1 MSLRQDQI
9 HGDVAIIGMACVFPK
24 APDLKTF
31 WENIVSKVDAIDDPP
46 ANWDTDRVYDPV
58 SKENDRIYCK
68 RGGYLGELSH
78 FDPLEFGIM
87 PVAVDGAEP
96 EHFMA
101 LRIAHEALI
110 DAGFPDKPFNRE
122 RTEVILGRGSFVNR
136 GYITLLQRSLIV
148 DQTIRILS
156 ELHPEH
162 TKEELQ
168 VIKKHIKASLP
179 PFNSETAPGLVPSVM
194 SGLIANRLD
203 LRGPNFIV
211 DAACASGLIALEMGM
226 RDLLVGRSDVILV
239 GAVQISTPSPI
250 YMLFTQLGA
259 LSRHSQLKPFDKD
272 ADGTMLG
279 EGIGMMVLK
288 RLEDAEKDGH
298 RIYALIKSVGSSS
311 DGRGKGVL
319 APRMEGE
326 ELALKRAY
334 EIAGISPASI
344 GLVEAHGT
352 GIPLGDVTEMQALS
366 KVFGPRKNGKPP
378 TCALGTVKSMIGHLI
393 PSAGIA
399 GLIKTALALYHKTLP
414 PTLHFNKPN
423 PTMEIEKTP
432 FYINT
437 ETRPWIHGLQD
448 VPRRAGVN
456 AFGFGGI
463 NAHAIL
469 EEYTGGNESKNK
481 SLYCRWDTELC
492 IFSGESRKDLIER
505 AEIIQAF
512 LASAPDTDIKDL
524 AFTLNSN
531 INDKPCRLAIV
542 GSSLHEISGKLAH
555 ALKRLKDS
563 SCIRIKDRSGIYFFQ
578 EPLAH
583 KGKLA
588 FIFPGEGSQYVNML
602 DDLCIHFPEVRYC
615 FDLVNSA
622 YSREGD
628 DQLLNYYLFPP
639 PTGISDEERKK
650 LEKFLWQME
659 GGVQAVTAASWAI
672 YQLFACLNIEPQA
685 VMGHSSGEFGALQAA
700 RSIRLDTEENL
711 IHYILA
717 GRKSLKGVAADA
729 EKLSEAMLVAVS
741 ADDRSLINRVVE
753 ESQGVLII
761 SMDNC
766 PYQNIICG
774 SRLSVDRAVEK
785 LQAAGVSCTT
795 LPFNRPYHTPAFKTA
810 CGPLREFFSSLDI
823 VKPKVPMYSCATAA
837 LFPDNPEDIRELAVS
852 QWALP
857 VKFRET
863 IESMYED
870 GIRIFVEVGPKG
882 NLTSFVN
889 DTLRGRQHIAVP
901 SNLQQ
906 RSGISQFHH
915 AIGMLA
921 AHGVAMNVD
930 YLYSRRSPELLKLD
944 TPAGTLK
951 KRVMPDLN
959 LALPIIHLDR
969 EKLKKDIPS
978 LGQQVTDRIKASVH
992 SGHAEEISRREFS
1005 SVPSFKQRESGSN
1018 QRLSANTL
1026 KHAAPSFS
1034 TDKPRARIMNEYLLS
1049 MEQFLKSQEQVINA
1063 YINLRSNVSK
1073 RKDSREDNRPAEII
1087 RTDKSIRSR
1096 GKKPFA
1102 GVVIHKIP
1110 GQEIVVHHEL
1120 DVNEDLFLQ
1129 HHTLGG
1135 KVSVLDK
1142 ELFGLPVMPL
1152 TMSMEMLGE
1161 VAAELVP
1168 EKIFVGMKN
1177 IRANRW
1183 ISFERERV
1191 GLEVIAKRYSEKEI
1205 HVSLQEADSEKTSL
1219 STPII
1224 EGIMIFADSYPEAP
1238 AAGPFSLKNSRSSR
1252 FTEGNLYTTGMFS
1265 GPCFQAIVA
1274 VDQWGEDG
1282 CIATFKSLPTDR
1294 FFRSEPDPQFVT
1306 DPILLDAAGQ
1316 QVGHWNAEDSS
1327 SGFNVFPYRVDE
1339 LRLYGTNLPPRKRV
1353 ESRLKISTISK
1364 TQFRSDIDLV
1374 GPDGKMLGQL
1384 IGWEDKIFELP
1395 DTFYG
1400 MLFDLTQISLGS
1412 EWAAPLAMLSGRDSF
1427 ECRRVDKF
1435 SEELLLSHGKIWLNT
1450 LAFLVS
1456 SRREREIWRNLNLP
1470 DSRRMEWLLGRSAA
1484 KDAVCNLMRKRYGI
1498 ELCPADVE
1506 IESNEYGQPVV
1517 QIPLPEVADSMPSV
1531 SIAHKKGIAV
1541 ALAGDSR
1548 KAVNVGIDIE
1558 FMRLLENGFVDMVF
1572 RPDEQELISSF
1583 KTDTIDEWILRL
1595 WCAKEAV
1602 AKAIGIGMAGNP
1614 KNIIVKHIE
1623 HDKGIVELEVYDNL
1637 VKIKPELSGVRIS
1650 AYTAVQN
1657 SLVSGIALYKRR
1669 Q

>member
-1 MSLRQDQI
+1 MSLRQNQLR
-9 HGDVAIIGMACVFPK
+9 GDVAIIGMACVFPK

-46 ANWDTDRVYDPV
+46 VNWDTDRVYDPA

-68 RGGYLGELSH
+68 RGGYLGELAH

-87 PVAVDGAEP
+87 PVAVEGAEP

-101 LRIAHEALI
+101 LRVAHEALL
-110 DAGFPDKPFNRE
+110 DAGFPAKPFNRE

-148 DQTIRILS
+148 DQTIRILG
-156 ELHPEH
+156 ELHPEY

-168 VIKKHIKASLP
+168 VIKKNIKASLP
-179 PFNSETAPGLVPSVM
+179 PFNAETAPGLVPSVM

-259 LSRHSQLKPFDKD
+259 LSRDSQIKPFDKD

-279 EGIGMMVLK
+279 EGVGMMVLK
-288 RLEDAEKDGH
+288 RREDAEKDGH
-298 RIYALIKSVGSSS
+298 RIYALIKGVGSSS
-311 DGRGKGVL
+311 DGRAKGVL

-352 GIPLGDVTEMQALS
+352 GMPLGDITEMQALS

-393 PSAGIA
+393 PAAGIA

-414 PTLHFNKPN
+414 PTLHFKKPN
-423 PTMEIEKTP
+423 TAMEIEETP

-463 NAHAIL
+463 NAHAVL
-469 EEYTGGNESKNK
+469 EEYTGGNDSKNK

-512 LASAPDTDIKDL
+512 LSSAPDAEIKDL

-531 INDKPCRLAIV
+531 INDKPYRLAIV

-555 ALKRLKDS
+555 ALKRLKDPS
-563 SCIRIKDRSGIYFFQ
+563 VVRIKDRSGIYFFQ
-578 EPLAH
+578 EPLVH

-588 FIFPGEGSQYVNML
+588 FMFPGEGSQYVNML

-628 DQLLNYYLFPP
+628 AQLLNHYLFPP
-639 PTGISDEERKK
+639 PTGISNEERKK

-659 GGVQAVTAASWAI
+659 GGVQAVTVASWAI
-672 YQLFACLNIEPQA
+672 YQLFACLKIEPQA
-685 VMGHSSGEFGALQAA
+685 VIGHSSGEFGALQAA

-711 IHYILA
+711 IHYIIA

-741 ADDRSLINRVVE
+741 ADELSLINRVVE

-766 PYQNIICG
+766 PYQKIICG
-774 SRLSVDRAVEK
+774 SRLSVNRAMEK
-785 LQAAGVSCTT
+785 FQAAGVSCTT

-810 CGPLREFFSSLDI
+810 CDPLREFFASLEI
-823 VKPKVPMYSCATAA
+823 VKPEVPLYSCATAA

-857 VKFRET
+857 VRFRET

-870 GIRIFVEVGPKG
+870 GIRMFLEVGPKA

-901 SNLQQ
+901 SNLPQ

-921 AHGVAMNVD
+921 AHGVAMNLD
-930 YLYSRRSPELLKLD
+930 YLYSRRSPEPLKLD
-944 TPAGTLK
+944 KPAGTLK
-951 KRVMPDLN
+951 KRVMPGLN

-969 EKLKKDIPS
+969 EKLKKDMPF
-978 LGQQVTDRIKASVH
+978 LGQQEAGRIKA
-992 SGHAEEISRREFS
+992 
-1005 SVPSFKQRESGSN
+1005 SVPSFKQRESGTN

-1026 KHAAPSFS
+1026 KHPAPSF
-1034 TDKPRARIMNEYLLS
+1034 TADKSKARIMNEYLLS
-1049 MEQFLKSQEQVINA
+1049 MEQFLKSQEQVMNA
-1063 YINLRSNVSK
+1063 YINQRSSVSQ
-1073 RKDSREDNRPAEII
+1073 RKDSREDSRPAEII
-1087 RTDKSIRSR
+1087 RTDESIRSM

-1102 GVVIHKIP
+1102 GVVVHKIP

-1183 ISFERERV
+1183 ISFERDRV
-1191 GLEVIAKRYSEKEI
+1191 GLEVIAKRYSENEF
-1205 HVSLQEADSEKTSL
+1205 HVSLQEADSGKTSF

-1224 EGIMIFADSYPEAP
+1224 EGTMIFADSYPEAP
-1238 AAGPFSLKNSRSSR
+1238 AAGLFSLRNSRASR

-1282 CIATFKSLPTDR
+1282 GIATFKSLPTDR

-1353 ESRLKISTISK
+1353 ESRLKISAISK

-1395 DTFYG
+1395 DTFYS

-1435 SEELLLSHGKIWLNT
+1435 SEELLLSHGKIWLNA
-1450 LAFLVS
+1450 LAFLIS

-1470 DSRRMEWLLGRSAA
+1470 DRRRMEWLLGRSAA
-1484 KDAVCNLMRKRYGI
+1484 KDAVCNLIKKRYGI
-1498 ELCPADVE
+1498 GLCPADVG

-1517 QIPLPEVADSMPSV
+1517 QIPLPELANSMPSV

-1541 ALAGDSR
+1541 ALAGDGR
-1548 KAVNVGIDIE
+1548 EAINVGIDIE
-1558 FMRLLENGFVDMVF
+1558 FMRPLEDGFADMVF

-1583 KTDTIDEWILRL
+1583 KADTFDEWILRL

-1602 AKAIGIGMAGNP
+1602 AKAIGVGMGGTP
-1614 KNIIVKHIE
+1614 KNIILKQIE
-1623 HDKGIVELEVYDNL
+1623 FDKGTAEFEISDNL
-1637 VKIKPELSGVRIS
+1637 IKIKPELSGIRIL
-1650 AYTAVQN
+1650 AYTALN
-1657 SLVSGIALYKRR
+1657 NTIISGIALYKRR